1 MLYFVYCI
9 TSLCDPRYV
18 TKRRFG
24 RSLPGDEGN
33 PHNLDRSST
42 TFRNPLGSQTGG
54 AFMGI
59 GVSLILIA
67 AGAILAFA
75 VHASSSTFN
84 VQAVGAVLL
93 VVGTIGLV
101 ASLVFWSSWGF
112 GRDRETQTTAVERP
126 RS

>member
-1 MLYFVYCI
+1 
-9 TSLCDPRYV
+9 
-18 TKRRFG
+18 
-24 RSLPGDEGN
+24 
-33 PHNLDRSST
+33 
-42 TFRNPLGSQTGG
+42 
-54 AFMGI
+54 MGI

-101 ASLVFWSSWGF
+101 ASLVFSPSWGF
-112 GRDRETQTTAVERP
+112 GRDRETHTTAVERQ